1 VHCKEEEEEEQ
12 GACGSIATGSKQDCY
27 SRFGI
32 VVGRVVKK
40 KKKKKKARKDRPGR
54 RSNEE
59 EGL

>member
-1 VHCKEEEEEEQ
+1 VHCKEEEEQ

-40 KKKKKKARKDRPGR
+40 KKKKKKKARKDRPGR
-54 RSNEE
+54 RSNKE